1 MLDILQTIILLAY
14 LAREIKDF
22 SPGDLCYEKQVT
34 CYSRDAKKLN
44 LWNLRNLSE
53 GGRVDAVDF
62 LCAVL
67 PQVLLSYS
75 VRPCLWP
82 GQLLSPS
89 HLSFFR
95 LASVSTFSRI
105 HQLRHFILVIV
116 SVLFQRPSTSQR
128 SVLNVAGDISVE
140 RTHLWQATPLSRAN
154 LYTARQIFVRVWRA
168 SQSAS
173 PPASPC
179 STPRWPGTSWGRSTT
194 PAPGPPAGPP
204 AGSISTRSAGRWGH
218 VWWVLMAAHYTQVCL
233 RTS

>member
-1 MLDILQTIILLAY
+1 MLLT
-14 LAREIKDF
+14 F
-22 SPGDLCYEKQVT
+22 SVLFSHKCCYPIQSGPA
-34 CYSRDAKKLN
+34 CGQDSYSR
-44 LWNLRNLSE
+44 
-53 GGRVDAVDF
+53 
-62 LCAVL
+62 
-67 PQVLLSYS
+67 LLIY
-75 VRPCLWP
+75 L
-82 GQLLSPS
+82 
-89 HLSFFR
+89 FFV
-95 LASVSTFSRI
+95 SVSTFSRI

-116 SVLFQRPSTSQR
+116 SVLFQRPRTSQR
-128 SVLNVAGDISVE
+128 SVLNVAGDISLE